1 MKFLHNYDT
10 FFSKPVFRNQTSV
23 EYRFSPEPVILH
35 HVLHQSCDSALLP
48 RRWARETGGSHLAA
62 MLISAG
68 KRPTLRPGD
77 SQMRAYA
84 PTHSHKQTLSSRLSG
99 QECVRACVCVCVKTV
114 LSRRGWQWRDTGE
127 IIMSP
132 KQGWQR
138 AARALQLSVNCHYH
152 RAWYTAWGERETEG
166 QTEANGKRKG
176 ATTGAAHPKLAM
188 LKSHIIWSFTFPCFK
203 IIQQGKDFIRSRC

>member
-1 MKFLHNYDT
+1 MSTRD
-10 FFSKPVFRNQTSV
+10 
-23 EYRFSPEPVILH
+23 
-35 HVLHQSCDSALLP
+35 
-48 RRWARETGGSHLAA
+48 RRQPFGSDAHLGRETANA
-62 MLISAG
+62 EAG
-68 KRPTLRPGD
+68 WQPD
-77 SQMRAYA
+77 A
-84 PTHSHKQTLSSRLSG
+84 
-99 QECVRACVCVCVKTV
+99 CVRSHTFAQTNSLLKAQRAGVCASVCVCVKTV

-166 QTEANGKRKG
+166 QIEANGKRKG
-176 ATTGAAHPKLAM
+176 ATTGAAHPKLAV